1 MKENKLQER
10 GLTRAQRYNRMMDKI
25 FYDFKKQCNE
35 MAEFLK
41 DHGVPEEEI
50 EELKKNTGL
59 ERNALD
65 DKLTEL
71 GIRDEFFNREEIKE
85 SKGSKVLTE
94 GTSNFWSMSNFPLL
108 IFADYDS
115 VYDQVYDMTAE
126 ELGDDF
132 DGEIFDTKEFEDN
145 WEKYFDYCTLTE
157 EEQDE
162 LQDKIDKFNDKLKR
176 MAWEKEDE
184 NDEYSPEAEVEIKPG
199 YYEAAQLYVPNEKY
213 LEDWQIK
220 EIEKFL
226 KAMKKE
232 FGLTQLGV
240 DWNASNGETGYHII
254 EGKKCVEEEKSVGQ
268 DVAEYQKWVDYD
280 MKKYHKISN
289 DTMNKIKKAGLS
301 VVKDQYGDYEVIAYR
316 PIKESNKKLK
326 VGECKKLTE
335 AKFIRSDHLAHGM
348 YNGKMIIVYG
358 ELQDTRDYRWEDV
371 HIEEEYD
378 QVGFGRY
385 KWLNRPWQR
394 FTYAEAFRDAVVAWF
409 GIQAKDKIDKAINES
424 SNVQQALDKFMSSIG
439 WEKDERTDEGLKK

>member
-1 MKENKLQER
+1 MKERKLQER
-10 GLTRAQRYNRMMDKI
+10 GLTRTQRYNRMMDKI
-25 FYDFKKQCNE
+25 FDDFKKQCNE
-35 MAEFLK
+35 MAEFLR
-41 DHGVPEEEI
+41 DHGVSEEEI

-59 ERNALD
+59 GRNALD

-71 GIRDEFFNREEIKE
+71 GIRDEFFNREYIKE

-94 GTSNFWSMSNFPLL
+94 GASNFWSMSNFPLL
-108 IFADYDS
+108 IFEDYDY

-157 EEQDE
+157 EEQDK

-232 FGLTQLGV
+232 FGLTQLSV
-240 DWNASNGETGYHII
+240 AWHASNGETGYN
-254 EGKKCVEEEKSVGQ
+254 KVE
-268 DVAEYQKWVDYD
+268 
-280 MKKYHKISN
+280 
-289 DTMNKIKKAGLS
+289 
-301 VVKDQYGDYEVIAYR
+301 
-316 PIKESNKKLK
+316 
-326 VGECKKLTE
+326 ECKKLTE
-335 AKFIRSDHLAHGM
+335 AKFIRRDHLAHGM
-348 YNGKMIIVYG
+348 YNGKMITVYG

-409 GIQAKDKIDKAINES
+409 GIQAKDKIDKAIDES

-439 WEKDERTDEGLKK
+439 WAKDERTDEGLKK